1 MEWLKKHIR
10 VTISL
15 MIREMSTRYGGK
27 PGGYL
32 WAFIDPIAHVGF
44 MTFIFHAIARVPALG
59 SSFALFFASGY
70 LPYMF
75 YSSMAGFINGAIKAN
90 RSLLSYPIVAPA
102 DVVVS
107 RYFVQILTSSF
118 VGFLVLF
125 LVAAEDNLSVF
136 GAIQLE
142 KVVAASLM
150 ATLLGLGVGAANIAL
165 FARSSLYEKVFGIIT
180 RPMVLVSGVFFIP
193 DSLPHPFRD
202 IVLYNPLA
210 HVIMWFRSG
219 IYPEYRAA
227 GLDVSYLVEWTAS
240 ALFIGALLFTMS
252 AQELREG

>member
-75 YSSMAGFINGAIKAN
+75 YSSMAGFINGSIKAN

-136 GAIQLE
+136 RAIQLDR
-142 KVVAASLM
+142 VVTASLM
-150 ATLLGLGVGAANIAL
+150 ATLLGLGVGTANIAL
-165 FARSSLYEKVFGIIT
+165 FARSSLYEKVFGVIM
-180 RPMVLVSGVFFIP
+180 RPLVLVSGVFFIP

-202 IVLYNPLA
+202 VVLYNPLA

-227 GLDVSYLVEWTAS
+227 ALDIHYLVECTAS